1 MKLPLALVDSRS
13 AYGLVILFF
22 VLLVAGLVSLALG
35 ATSISPT
42 EVLAVF
48 FDVTSQQGNASK
60 VNQTILIDI
69 RLPRMLLAILVGAGI
84 ATSGAAIQG
93 LFRNPLAD
101 PALIGV
107 SGGAAVFAAAF
118 LVLGSGLTSLGL
130 AGSAFLGGLLTTWLV
145 VEIGRRGGSISSML
159 LAGIAINAIALSGV
173 GILSYLSTDSELR
186 SVAFWALGSL
196 NGADWDAVAISGII
210 VIVLVLFFL
219 RSERL
224 NAITLG
230 ESEAG
235 HLGISVKK
243 LRKEII
249 VLTALATGISVA
261 LCGVIA
267 FIGLVVPHLIRL
279 TLGSNHY
286 IVIPGSAL
294 LGAILLLFADT
305 LSRTLLSPAELPVGI
320 ITALLGGPF
329 FIYLI
334 MNQRIRTGL

>member
-1 MKLPLALVDSRS
+1 M
-13 AYGLVILFF
+13 LFF
-22 VLLVAGLVSLALG
+22 ILLGASLASLVLG
-35 ATSISPT
+35 AASISPV
-42 EVLAVF
+42 EVMAVF
-48 FDVTSQQGNASK
+48 FDLDPSRYPVSNVTEI
-60 VNQTILIDI
+60 ILVDI
-69 RLPRMLLAILVGAGI
+69 RLPRTLLAILVGAGI

-118 LVLGSGLTSLGL
+118 LVLGAGLVSLGL
-130 AGSAFLGGLLTTWLV
+130 AGSAFVGGLVTTWLV
-145 VEIGRRGGSISSML
+145 VEIGRRGGSTSSML

-196 NGADWDAVAISGII
+196 NGADWNAVAISGLI
-210 VIVLVLFFL
+210 VIALIFFFL

-230 ESEAG
+230 DSEAG
-235 HLGISVKK
+235 HLGVSVKR

-249 VLTALATGISVA
+249 LFTALATGISVA

-286 IVIPGSAL
+286 VVIPGSAL
-294 LGAILLLFADT
+294 LGAILLLIADT

>member
-1 MKLPLALVDSRS
+1 MTRLGLLI
-13 AYGLVILFF
+13 LVIT
-22 VLLVAGLVSLALG
+22 LVISGIISIAVGAGSIPFAEIVSALMG
-35 ATSISPT
+35 DELSVQNRI
-42 EVLAVF
+42 
-48 FDVTSQQGNASK
+48 
-60 VNQTILIDI
+60 ILIDI
-69 RLPRMLLAILVGAGI
+69 RLPRTLLAMLVGAGV

-107 SGGAAVFAAAF
+107 SGGAAVFAAGY
-118 LVLGSGLTSLGL
+118 LVLGTELGL
-130 AGSAFLGGLLTTWLV
+130 SSFGISGSAFFGGLLTTWLV
-145 VEIGRRGGSISSML
+145 VEIGRRGGTISSML
-159 LAGIAINAIALSGV
+159 LAGIAINAVALSGV
-173 GILSYLSTDSELR
+173 GIFSYLSTDSELR

-196 NGADWDAVAISGII
+196 NGADWNSITIAGLILI
-210 VIVLVLFFL
+210 VIAIFYF
-219 RSERL
+219 RSEQL
-224 NAITLG
+224 NAMTLG
-230 ESEAG
+230 DTEAG
-235 HLGISVKK
+235 HLGISVPR
-243 LRKEII
+243 LRIEIV

-294 LGAILLLFADT
+294 LGGSLLVLADL

-334 MNQRIRTGL
+334 VRQKGRLGI

>member
-1 MKLPLALVDSRS
+1 MTRLGLLI
-13 AYGLVILFF
+13 LVITLIIS
-22 VLLVAGLVSLALG
+22 GI
-35 ATSISPT
+35 TSIAVGAASIPFA
-42 EVLAVF
+42 EVLSALMGDELPV
-48 FDVTSQQGNASK
+48 QNR
-60 VNQTILIDI
+60 TILIDI
-69 RLPRMLLAILVGAGI
+69 RLPRTLLAVLVGAGV

-107 SGGAAVFAAAF
+107 SGGAAVFAAGY
-118 LVLGSGLTSLGL
+118 LVLGAELGL
-130 AGSAFLGGLLTTWLV
+130 SSFGISGSAFVGGLLTTWLV
-145 VEIGRRGGSISSML
+145 VEIGRRGGTISSML
-159 LAGIAINAIALSGV
+159 LAGIAINAVALSGV
-173 GILSYLSTDSELR
+173 GIFSYLSTDSELR

-196 NGADWDAVAISGII
+196 NGADWNSIAIAGLILI
-210 VIVLVLFFL
+210 VIAIFYF
-219 RSERL
+219 RSEKL

-230 ESEAG
+230 DTEAG
-235 HLGISVKK
+235 HLGISVPR
-243 LRKEII
+243 LRIEIV

-267 FIGLVVPHLIRL
+267 FIGLVVPHLIRM
-279 TLGSNHY
+279 TLGSNHH

-294 LGAILLLFADT
+294 LGGSLLVLADL

-334 MNQRIRTGL
+334 VRQKGRLGI

>member
-1 MKLPLALVDSRS
+1 MMTRLGLLI
-13 AYGLVILFF
+13 LVIT
-22 VLLVAGLVSLALG
+22 LVISGIISIAVGAGSIPFAEIVSALMG
-35 ATSISPT
+35 DELPVQNRI
-42 EVLAVF
+42 
-48 FDVTSQQGNASK
+48 
-60 VNQTILIDI
+60 ILIDI
-69 RLPRMLLAILVGAGI
+69 RLPRTLLAMLVGAGV

-107 SGGAAVFAAAF
+107 SGGAAVFAAGY
-118 LVLGSGLTSLGL
+118 LVLGAELGL
-130 AGSAFLGGLLTTWLV
+130 SSFGISGSAFFGGLLTTWLV
-145 VEIGRRGGSISSML
+145 VEIGRRGGTISSML
-159 LAGIAINAIALSGV
+159 LAGIAINAVALSGV
-173 GILSYLSTDSELR
+173 GIFSYLSTDSELR

-196 NGADWDAVAISGII
+196 NGADWNSITIAGLILI
-210 VIVLVLFFL
+210 VIAIFYF
-219 RSERL
+219 RSEQL
-224 NAITLG
+224 NAMTLG
-230 ESEAG
+230 DTEAG
-235 HLGISVKK
+235 HLGISVPR
-243 LRKEII
+243 LRIEIV

-294 LGAILLLFADT
+294 LGGSLLVLADL

-334 MNQRIRTGL
+334 VRQKGRLGI

>member
-1 MKLPLALVDSRS
+1 MSRFGLLILLISVFLLAIASVSVG
-13 AYGLVILFF
+13 AAAIPFAEVIS
-22 VLLVAGLVSLALG
+22 LLSGDEMSV
-35 ATSISPT
+35 
-42 EVLAVF
+42 
-48 FDVTSQQGNASK
+48 
-60 VNQTILIDI
+60 VNRTILVDI
-69 RLPRMLLAILVGAGI
+69 RLPRTLLAVLVGAGV

-107 SGGAAVFAAAF
+107 SGGAAVFAAGY
-118 LVLGSGLTSLGL
+118 LVLGSELGLTSFGVS
-130 AGSAFLGGLLTTWLV
+130 GSAFIGGLLTTWLV
-145 VEIGRRGGSISSML
+145 VEIGRRGGTISSML
-159 LAGIAINAIALSGV
+159 LAGIAINAVALSGV

-196 NGADWDAVAISGII
+196 NGADWRSVAIAT
-210 VIVLVLFFL
+210 VILGVVAIFYS
-219 RSERL
+219 RGEML
-224 NAITLG
+224 NAMTLG
-230 ESEAG
+230 DSEAG
-235 HLGISVKK
+235 HLGISVSR
-243 LRKEII
+243 LRIEIV
-249 VLTALATGISVA
+249 VLTALATGVSVA

-294 LGAILLLFADT
+294 LGAALLLFADA

-334 MNQRIRTGL
+334 VRQKGRLGL